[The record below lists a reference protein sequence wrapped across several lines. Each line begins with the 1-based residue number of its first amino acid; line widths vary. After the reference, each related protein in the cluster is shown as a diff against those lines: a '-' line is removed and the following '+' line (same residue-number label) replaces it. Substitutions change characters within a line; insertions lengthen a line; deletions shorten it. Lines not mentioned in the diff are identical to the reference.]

1 MWTGSVGD
9 VEAGVV
15 DVGAVA
21 ADASVASVEEGRLEW
36 VGGVLG
42 VVVVLLLYQRCR
54 ELTAAESLQE
64 GSPCTCTL
72 LTGLS
77 RRPR

>member
-1 MWTGSVGD
+1 MWNGGVGD

-21 ADASVASVEEGRLEW
+21 ADAGVASVEEGRLEW

-54 ELTAAESLQE
+54 ELTAAESLRE
-64 GSPCTCTL
+64 GSLCTRTPL
-72 LTGLS
+72 AGLS